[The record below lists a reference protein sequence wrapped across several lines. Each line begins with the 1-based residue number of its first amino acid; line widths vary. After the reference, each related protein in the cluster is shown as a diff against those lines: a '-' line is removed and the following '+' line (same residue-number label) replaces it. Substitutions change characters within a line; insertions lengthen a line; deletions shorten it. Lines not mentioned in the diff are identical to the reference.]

1 MANFRN
7 VYKSDH
13 LGVVDLE
20 EMLEQ
25 GKQLVFTISHV
36 NQEMGAKVA
45 GSKIDANI
53 AYFKEPIKPLVLNA
67 TNAKIVKSFARSTD
81 TDNWNNIAVEL
92 YIDSSVKMKGEVVG
106 GVRIKPI
113 QPVIQKIKPIFDEA
127 KFEKAFIANAT
138 IETITKSFQT
148 TEETLTKYNEY
159 VASRTEK

>member
-13 LGVVDLE
+13 LGVIDLE

-36 NQEMGAKVA
+36 KQELGAKVA

-67 TNAKIVKSFARSTD
+67 TNAKVVKSFSRSID
-81 TDNWNNIAVEL
+81 TDNWNNIVVEL
-92 YIDSSVKMKGEVVG
+92 YIDASVKMGREVVG

-138 IETITKSFQT
+138 IEKITSAFQI
-148 TEETLTKYNEY
+148 TEETLTKYKEY